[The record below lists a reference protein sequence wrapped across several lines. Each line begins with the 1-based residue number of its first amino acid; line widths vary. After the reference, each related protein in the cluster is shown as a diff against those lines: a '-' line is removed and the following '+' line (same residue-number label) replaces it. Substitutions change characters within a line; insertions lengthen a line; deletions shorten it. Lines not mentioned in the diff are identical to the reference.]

1 MKHRLQ
7 SNHPEALVHQQNHA
21 PDPVFNLPVA
31 PQLDINTGICA
42 GISLSFFLLA
52 LQSLNLM
59 VLNLMGPVLP
69 VQHSFLNLCP
79 SLLYRREQT
88 QMQDLNM
95 CVFTHRAFSCWVC
108 SSFLSHHM
116 DLWKPHVTIFMLFC
130 IFPSEGATDTWFPLL
145 PSLALSD
152 RVRGHCHL
160 LILNSCLH
168 WYSIHPPYILR
179 CPLLLTLKNF
189 SKCSVLP
196 EQGCPIED
204 LFFTNKCP
212 WIITQNSQCCMWE
225 YIKLCFKGSIFVITL
240 TKSVRFKWHI
250 LFSH

>member
-1 MKHRLQ
+1 MWGPKRCTFTWRFWVVLWWAVDLSRLYSSCDRWSIGCSLIIQ
-7 SNHPEALVHQQNHA
+7 KPLYISKIMHLTL
-21 PDPVFNLPVA
+21 FSTS
-31 PQLDINTGICA
+31 QLDINTGICA

-204 LFFTNKCP
+204 FFFYK
-212 WIITQNSQCCMWE
+212 
-225 YIKLCFKGSIFVITL
+225 
-240 TKSVRFKWHI
+240 
-250 LFSH
+250 